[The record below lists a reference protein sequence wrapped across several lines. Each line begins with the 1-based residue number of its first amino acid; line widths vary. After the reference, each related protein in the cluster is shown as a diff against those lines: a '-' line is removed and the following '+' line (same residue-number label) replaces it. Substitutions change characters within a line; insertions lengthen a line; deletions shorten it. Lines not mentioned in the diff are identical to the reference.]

1 MMQTRNPYQARQRVM
16 LPALAAA
23 LLLSAN
29 AVSAQATTG
38 SDSEETDENVITLS
52 TFTVESEKGSGYRA
66 TNSIAATRSN
76 TPIKDVPLN
85 IQVFTQDLY
94 EDLLITNQTDL
105 EAYNASLVNGGAD
118 HRSSNAIQQAYNN
131 FLFRG
136 FIQNWGIRDG
146 IREYDPIDTQGLA
159 RVEVIKGP
167 AAPLYGLAYPGG
179 IMNNITKVVDF
190 TEDFTDIR
198 LTAASYGEMRG
209 TIDAN
214 YSGDVGGGK
223 FGVRFNAAKTVSKD
237 ERAHSEG
244 NINYTQAQLAW
255 QPTPTT
261 QIEFLAERGYR
272 EKPNGLSYF
281 ATGEVDANGNALGNQ
296 SSIPLQEFFP
306 DIPYTWNWSDGTNMR
321 SLDTKLYRGKV
332 TQTVGENLVL
342 SAYLQYSARKQIDGD
357 GWDANGSGGADSWEA
372 GGGWIFGADNL
383 PGTADDYIQMG
394 YSYRDWANNMHAY
407 GVTGVYKLDFSE
419 VKNTFTFGA
428 NVWAEHF
435 RSRSYTQAN
444 SANKQVREFPI
455 QAGIPI
461 ETSYAPPTDLQPITD
476 GNGFTHETNTN
487 DYYFASYQM
496 SALDNRLKINASINR
511 TNLNLKQWAN
521 GQATTYNETDQSKD
535 SPMFGVMYDITDEL
549 SIYAVTSSSL
559 FPETTKDSFGTQMP
573 PQVGKGQ
580 EIGFKTELM
589 EGKLSGTVSFYK
601 IEQTGGFQVDSTAE
615 NLNTQRWD
623 SMTAAERAVA
633 FPGQTRN
640 DLLGDNVP
648 GAKQES
654 TGFEVDLIYQPT
666 RNWQILFSY
675 ANNDQEV
682 VEAINAATIGQS
694 TAGHVDSQFSVLTR
708 YSFLDGSLDGLWLGL
723 GVHAA
728 DGALQ
733 DYNGPA
739 GSARFN
745 PSTLRAE
752 VFAGYNFKMF
762 GYDSSVQINAKNIT
776 RQEEFFGWKGTGS
789 ASTIATERYEIPT
802 KMRLSLTWG
811 ISF

>member
-1 MMQTRNPYQARQRVM
+1 MMHTRNPTFARRRALLTTTATV
-16 LPALAAA
+16 ALALTANTVTA
-23 LLLSAN
+23 QTATNSDENAEDVVTLSA
-29 AVSAQATTG
+29 
-38 SDSEETDENVITLS
+38 
-52 TFTVESEKGSGYRA
+52 FTVESEKGSGYRA

-131 FLFRG
+131 FIFRG

-146 IREYDPIDTQGLA
+146 LREYDPIDTQGLA

-179 IMNNITKVVDF
+179 IMNNITKQVDF
-190 TEDFTDIR
+190 SENFTDVR
-198 LTAASYGEMRG
+198 LTAASFGENRA

-214 YSGDVGGGK
+214 YSGEVGGGK
-223 FGVRFNAAKTVSKD
+223 FGVRFNAAHTTSKD

-244 NINYTQAQLAW
+244 SIKYTQAQLAW

-281 ATGEVDANGNALGNQ
+281 ATGEVDAAGNALGNQ
-296 SSIPLQEFFP
+296 TSIPLQEFFP
-306 DIPYTWNWSDGTNMR
+306 EISYEWNWSDGVNMR

-332 TQTVGENLVL
+332 TQAVGENLVL

-372 GGGWIFGADNL
+372 GGGWLFGADNL
-383 PGTADDYIQMG
+383 PGTADDSIQMG

-407 GVTGVYKLDFSE
+407 GVTGVYKLDFDS
-419 VKNTFTFGA
+419 VQNTFTFGA
-428 NVWAEHF
+428 NVWGEHF
-435 RSRSYTQAN
+435 RSRSHTQAN
-444 SANKQVREFPI
+444 SANKQTREFPI
-455 QAGIPI
+455 QQGIAINP
-461 ETSYAPPTDLQPITD
+461 SYAPPTDVQPITD
-476 GNGFTHETNTN
+476 GNGYTHETNSN
-487 DYYFASYQM
+487 DYYFASWQM
-496 SALDNRLKINASINR
+496 AALDNRLKINASVNR
-511 TNLNLKQWAN
+511 TNLNLLQWAN
-521 GQATTYNETDQSKD
+521 GQAAVPAETDQSKT
-535 SPMFGVMYDITDEL
+535 SPMVGAMYDITDEI

-580 EIGFKTELM
+580 EIGIKTELM
-589 EGKLSGTVSFYK
+589 EGKLSGTVSLYQ
-601 IEQTGGFQVDSTAE
+601 INQTGGFQVDGTAE
-615 NLNTQRWD
+615 NLNTSRWD
-623 SMTAAERAVA
+623 AMTAAERAVA
-633 FPGQTRN
+633 FPGQTRG

-654 TGFEVDLIYQPT
+654 TGYELDLIYQPN

-682 VEAINAATIGQS
+682 VEAINTATIGQS
-694 TAGHVDSQFSVLTR
+694 TSGHVDSQFSILTR
-708 YSFLDGSLDGLWLGL
+708 YSILDGTFDGLWMGL
-723 GVHAA
+723 GVHRA

-733 DYNGPA
+733 DYNGPGGA
-739 GSARFN
+739 ARFN

-752 VFAGYNFKMF
+752 VFAGYSFKF
-762 GYDSSVQINAKNIT
+762 FDYDSTLQLNVKNIT
-776 RQEEFFGWKGTGS
+776 RQEEFFGWQATGS
-789 ASTIATERYEIPT
+789 AATIATKRYEIPT
-802 KMRLSLTWG
+802 KMRFSLTWG
-811 ISF
+811 LEF